1 MWVCW
6 FVPKHEDPYT
16 NRFSTGTLTYCLP
29 NAGRI
34 VTEVIFFSFFFLE
47 VQANILL
54 KGYNPSFLN
63 SFPFLIVAPLGLS

>member
-6 FVPKHEDPYT
+6 FAPKHEDPYT
-16 NRFSTGTLTYCLP
+16 NRFSTGTLTYLP

-34 VTEVIFFSFFFLE
+34 VTEVLFPLFFLE
-47 VQANILL
+47 VQANIPL

-63 SFPFLIVAPLGLS
+63 SFPFLIVAPLGPS